1 MVAVIVMPVTHLVL
15 PLADTRAH
23 GSRARM
29 RARADAMTVQ
39 GAACANGPDMRAG
52 FHAAITDTGAGGH
65 DRAGMAARGN
75 AMAIHARARAD
86 TADMGARAHAMLADM
101 RVHSDTQHLHIRAGG
116 IRCDGREKREY
127 E

>member
-1 MVAVIVMPVTHLVL
+1 
-15 PLADTRAH
+15 
-23 GSRARM
+23 M

-39 GAACANGPDMRAG
+39 GAACSNGPDMRAG

-86 TADMGARAHAMLADM
+86 TADMGTRAHAMLADM
-101 RVHSDTQHLHIRAGG
+101 RAHPDTQYLYIRADG
-116 IRCDGREKREY
+116 IGRNGREKCEY
-127 E
+127 EERSSERFH